1 MNRTMKTFVAVMAVG
16 FIGCSI
22 VCERAQALPSITGSI
37 GFTGPASA
45 SGASPGSPINIT
57 FTNPWQVAGFP
68 APTGTY
74 AGIPGTT
81 LANFA
86 NFSFTGDGAGASL
99 VASTMPEWSF
109 SFNGINYS
117 FDLLTLTTGHT
128 ESSGGVGSMAFT
140 GTGTVHADGFE
151 DTPASWGLHGS
162 GQGFN
167 FELSGSTT
175 AAIPEGGV
183 LSLLGLGFALLAG
196 KGLFGK
202 RKSI

>member
-1 MNRTMKTFVAVMAVG
+1 MQYRLRASTSAPVYYGKYRIYRSGVSFRCESRFADKHHFYEPVASSRV
-16 FIGCSI
+16 
-22 VCERAQALPSITGSI
+22 PSSNWHLRG
-37 GFTGPASA
+37 
-45 SGASPGSPINIT
+45 N
-57 FTNPWQVAGFP
+57 
-68 APTGTY
+68 
-74 AGIPGTT
+74 
-81 LANFA
+81 
-86 NFSFTGDGAGASL
+86 AGALL
-99 VASTMPEWSF
+99 VAPTMPEWSF
-109 SFNGINYS
+109 LFNGINYS

-128 ESSGGVGSMAFT
+128 ESIGGVGSMAFT